1 MYLIFFSRIIDP
13 ELAVNML
20 HKAPPKPPNFAMG
33 QGPPPG
39 APPMVPGG
47 GPPFGGGGPMMGQP
61 MHGPP
66 PHGPGM
72 MPPMPMRP
80 GMAEGPPAQA
90 PFASGPGGFGR
101 PDHPSGPPPDMRR
114 DPREERFGGGRDPR
128 DPRNRDPRGGGGGGM
143 GRDPRDPRGGG
154 GGPGAGGSGGGP
166 GGGGSGLPPHLAG
179 ADPEKAQL
187 IMQVLKLSD
196 EQISMLPADQRAS
209 ILELKKQ
216 INSVPPQ

>member
-1 MYLIFFSRIIDP
+1 MYVSHVWSSFRIIDP

-20 HKAPPKPPNFAMG
+20 HKAPPKPPNFGMA

-39 APPMVPGG
+39 VPPMVPG

-66 PHGPGM
+66 PGAGM
-72 MPPMPMRP
+72 MPPAMPMRP

-101 PDHPSGPPPDMRR
+101 PEHPPGPPPPPDVRR
-114 DPREERFGGGRDPR
+114 DPREERFGGR
-128 DPRNRDPRGGGGGGM
+128 DPRNRDPRGGGGM

-154 GGPGAGGSGGGP
+154 GPGGSGARP
-166 GGGGSGLPPHLAG
+166 GGGAGLPPHLAG

-196 EQISMLPADQRAS
+196 EQISMLPSDQRAS